1 MILQANC
8 KINLGLDVL
17 RRREDGF
24 HDLETVMLPVREL
37 FDVVEVR
44 RRGDNEL
51 RFRQRGLTVDCPAE
65 ENVCVKAFR
74 LMQRRY
80 GVGGVEITLDKCVP
94 FGAGLGGGS
103 ADATMVLRA
112 LNELFALR
120 LSEDVLIERAAE
132 LGSDTSF
139 FVRNSPQFCTG
150 RGERME
156 PVELP
161 LDGLRLVLVKPGE
174 GVSTREAYAGVRPA
188 VPERPLL
195 ERLQSPVATWRECVK
210 NDFEPSVFAR
220 HPRLVLI
227 KEDLLKQ
234 GALYAAMSGSGSTL
248 FGLFADERPYIPPFD
263 GLFVH
268 SEQL

>member
-1 MILQANC
+1 MILHANC

-24 HDLETVMLPVREL
+24 HDLETVMVPVREL

-44 RRGDNEL
+44 RRDGADPV
-51 RFRQRGLTVDCPAE
+51 FRQRGLVVDCPAE
-65 ENVCVKAFR
+65 ENVCVKACR

-80 GVGGVEITLDKCVP
+80 GVGGAEITLDKCVP

-112 LNELFALR
+112 LNDLYGLR
-120 LSEDVLIERAAE
+120 LSEDELIERAAE
-132 LGSDTSF
+132 LGSDTAF

-188 VPERPLL
+188 VPAVPLR
-195 ERLQSPVATWRECVK
+195 ERLHRPISEWQSTVK
-210 NDFEPSVFAR
+210 NDFEPSVFAA
-220 HPRLVLI
+220 HPRLARI
-227 KEDLLKQ
+227 KESLLEQ

-248 FGLFADERPYIPPFD
+248 FGLFADERPYLPPFE

-268 SEQL
+268 SEVL

>member
-150 RGERME
+150 ARRTDGAGGTAARRVAARAGEARRRGLYSRSLCRRAAGRTGEAPARTAAKPRCHVARVREERFRALRIRPSS
-156 PVELP
+156 PVGPHQGGSAEAGGALCRHVRERIDP
-161 LDGLRLVLVKPGE
+161 LWPFRG
-174 GVSTREAYAGVRPA
+174 REA
-188 VPERPLL
+188 
-195 ERLQSPVATWRECVK
+195 
-210 NDFEPSVFAR
+210 
-220 HPRLVLI
+220 
-227 KEDLLKQ
+227 
-234 GALYAAMSGSGSTL
+234 LY
-248 FGLFADERPYIPPFD
+248 PPFD

>member
-103 ADATMVLRA
+103 ADAPLVLRA
-112 LNELFALR
+112 MSIPAGRDSSFSGMRPTDKSSVSQSNAR
-120 LSEDVLIERAAE
+120 SVPGMGRRSLSTWE
-132 LGSDTSF
+132 TTT
-139 FVRNSPQFCTG
+139 C
-150 RGERME
+150 
-156 PVELP
+156 
-161 LDGLRLVLVKPGE
+161 
-174 GVSTREAYAGVRPA
+174 STRFAPRISVT
-188 VPERPLL
+188 VWER
-195 ERLQSPVATWRECVK
+195 
-210 NDFEPSVFAR
+210 
-220 HPRLVLI
+220 
-227 KEDLLKQ
+227 
-234 GALYAAMSGSGSTL
+234 
-248 FGLFADERPYIPPFD
+248 
-263 GLFVH
+263 
-268 SEQL
+268 

>member
-24 HDLETVMLPVREL
+24 HDLETVMVPVREL
-37 FDVVEVR
+37 FDVVEVHR
-44 RRGDNEL
+44 RSDREL
-51 RFRQRGLTVDCPAE
+51 HFRQRGLTVDCPAE

-74 LMQRRY
+74 LMQSRY
-80 GVGGVEITLDKCVP
+80 GVEGVDITLDKCVP

-112 LNELFALR
+112 LNELFDLR
-120 LSEDVLIERAAE
+120 LAEDELIERAAE
-132 LGSDTSF
+132 LGSDTAF

-156 PVELP
+156 PVTLP
-161 LDGLRLVLVKPGE
+161 LGGLHLVLVKPDE
-174 GVSTREAYAGVRPA
+174 GVSTREAYAGVCPA
-188 VPERPLL
+188 VPAVPLC
-195 ERLQSPVATWRECVK
+195 ERLNRPIAEWQSVVK

-220 HPRLVLI
+220 HPRLARI
-227 KEDLLKQ
+227 KESLLEQ

-248 FGLFADERPYIPPFD
+248 FGLFADNHPYEPPFE

-268 SEQL
+268 SEIL

>member
-17 RRREDGF
+17 RRRGDGF
-24 HDLETVMLPVREL
+24 HDLETVMIPVREL

-44 RRGDNEL
+44 RRDDGEL
-51 RFRQRGLTVDCPAE
+51 RFRQRGLTVDCPAA

-74 LMQRRY
+74 LMQCRY
-80 GVGGVEITLDKCVP
+80 GVGGAEIALDKCVP

-112 LNELFALR
+112 LNELYALR
-120 LSEDVLIERAAE
+120 LPEDELIERAAE
-132 LGSDTSF
+132 LGSDTAF

-161 LDGLRLVLVKPGE
+161 LDGLRLVLVKPDE
-174 GVSTREAYAGVRPA
+174 GVSTREAYAGIRPGVPA
-188 VPERPLL
+188 VPLL
-195 ERLQSPVATWRECVK
+195 ERLRRPLPEWRECVK

-220 HPRLVLI
+220 HPRLARI
-227 KEDLLKQ
+227 KESLLEQ

-248 FGLFADERPYIPPFD
+248 FGLFADDKPYIPPFD

-268 SEQL
+268 SEHL